1 MYFIRTGSTKDNFLW
16 YGIQSIAQSKNSID
30 EKLVDGWLIVT
41 SNIYLNSC
49 LTIGQKFC
57 CPSLNY

>member
-1 MYFIRTGSTKDNFLW
+1 MVP
-16 YGIQSIAQSKNSID
+16 IQSIAQSKNSVD

-49 LTIGQKFC
+49 LTIGQQFC
-57 CPSLNY
+57 RPSLNY